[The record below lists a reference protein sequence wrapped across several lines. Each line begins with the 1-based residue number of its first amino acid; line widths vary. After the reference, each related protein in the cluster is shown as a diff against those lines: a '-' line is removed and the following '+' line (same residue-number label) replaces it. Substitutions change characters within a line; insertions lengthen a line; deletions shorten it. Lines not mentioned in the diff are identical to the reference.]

1 MKKLLA
7 CLACLMLTVSG
18 ALAQS
23 TTTVESYLVEGAEEF
38 RTVTLFE
45 SMYGYT
51 LWYDA
56 DKLSYIA
63 PGEGNNMDTFIP
75 TNAKGEDVSF
85 DVVLGGHQMDM
96 TLEDAV
102 AAQAQSLRESGW
114 SFVSAQDDTV
124 IGQMDD
130 TSQVSVRVVYTERGF
145 YYLTSRYPM
154 DAIEGW
160 GARFARMAESF
171 VAQPPLRL
179 SFESDVPFVKTLE
192 TVDLNES
199 GERAVLW
206 ADEPLTNVTLYRV
219 STADGISYQK
229 ETVLYTSPAMK
240 ALTEGVLIITFFPD
254 VCADLMAEYTD
265 ASGAVKTV
273 LFTQSGKDGRL
284 MTQPLPAAPA
294 AEPSAAPNGTPNK

>member
-23 TTTVESYLVEGAEEF
+23 TTTLDSYLVEGTEEL

-75 TNAKGEDVSF
+75 TNTKGQDVSF
-85 DVVLGGHQMDM
+85 DVVLGGHQPDM
-96 TLEDAV
+96 TLEGAV
-102 AAQAQSLRESGW
+102 AAQAQSLRDSGW

-124 IGQMDD
+124 TGQMDG
-130 TSQVSVRVVYTERGF
+130 TSQISIRVVSTERGF
-145 YYLTSRYPM
+145 YYLTSRCPL

-160 GARFARMAESF
+160 GARFAHMAESF
-171 VAQPPLRL
+171 AAQPPLRL

-199 GERAVLW
+199 GEHAVLW

-219 STADGISYQK
+219 STADGVAYQK

-284 MTQPLPAAPA
+284 MTQPLPAAPT
-294 AEPSAAPNGTPNK
+294 AEPSATPKK